1 MTTIAQEWEQRG
13 IATGELRG
21 TRKGE
26 QQLLR
31 RLLIRKFGKLPDA
44 VERRLIEAD
53 TEQLE
58 QWADN
63 VLFAQTLA
71 EVFEDLP

>member
-1 MTTIAQEWEQRG
+1 MMTIAQEWEQRG
-13 IATGELRG
+13 KQRG
-21 TRKGE
+21 KAEGE

-31 RLLIRKFGKLPDA
+31 RQLIRKFGRLPDA

-71 EVFEDLP
+71 EVFE

>member
-1 MTTIAQEWEQRG
+1 MAE
-13 IATGELRG
+13 GELRG

-31 RLLIRKFGKLPDA
+31 RLLIRKFGRLPDE
-44 VERRLIEAD
+44 VERRLTEANM
-53 TEQLE
+53 EQLE

-71 EVFEDLP
+71 EVFE